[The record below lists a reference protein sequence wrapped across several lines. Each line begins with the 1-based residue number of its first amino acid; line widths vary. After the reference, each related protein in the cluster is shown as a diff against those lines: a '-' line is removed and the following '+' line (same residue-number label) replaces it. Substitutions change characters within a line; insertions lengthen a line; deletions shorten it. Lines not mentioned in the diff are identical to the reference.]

1 MGLGVSGQRRDK
13 VGRINAQ
20 KGLKEPLKL
29 GATLKPNLG
38 LGFLPTAT
46 SFSRTFFMSLFTAVE
61 MAPRDPILGLNEQFA
76 ADTNPHKVNLGVG
89 VYFDDNGKL
98 PLLQCVQ
105 AAEKAMMDKP
115 SARGYL
121 PIDGIAAY
129 DAAVKSLVFGAD
141 SEPVSSGRVA
151 TVQGIGGTGGLKIGA
166 DFLKKVSPNAKVL
179 ISDPSWENHRAL
191 FANAGFQVDSY
202 AYYDA
207 EKRGVNFEGM
217 LASLNAAAAGTIVV
231 LHACCHNPTGYD
243 ITAAQWDQV
252 IAVVKSKN
260 LTAFLDM
267 AYQGFG
273 YGIAEDGAVVG
284 KFVAAGLNFF
294 VSTSFSKSFSLYGER
309 VGALSVVCAD
319 KEECSRVL
327 SQLKIVIRTNYS
339 NPPIH
344 GGAVVAAVLAN
355 PEWRATWEKEL
366 GEMRV
371 RIKAMRQKLVDGLKA
386 AGVKQDMSFITTQ
399 IGMFSYSGL
408 SKDQMVRLRSEFGV
422 YGTDTGRMCVAALNS
437 KNIDYVCQAIAKVV

>member
-1 MGLGVSGQRRDK
+1 
-13 VGRINAQ
+13 
-20 KGLKEPLKL
+20 
-29 GATLKPNLG
+29 
-38 LGFLPTAT
+38 
-46 SFSRTFFMSLFTAVE
+46 MSLFTAVE

-76 ADTNPHKVNLGVG
+76 ADTNPNKVNLGVG

-98 PLLQCVQ
+98 PLLECVQ
-105 AAEKAMMDKP
+105 SAEKAMMDKP

-141 SEPVSSGRVA
+141 SEPVTSGRVA

-166 DFLKKVSPNAKVL
+166 DFLKKISPNAKVM

-191 FANAGFQVDSY
+191 FTNAGFQVDSY

-207 EKRGVNFEGM
+207 EKRGVNFDGM

-252 IAVVKSKN
+252 IAVVKAKS
-260 LTAFLDM
+260 LTPFLDM

-273 YGIAEDGAVVG
+273 HGIQEDGAVIG
-284 KFVAAGLNFF
+284 KFVAAGLNFL

-309 VGALSVVCAD
+309 VGALSVVCTD
-319 KEECSRVL
+319 KEECGRVL
-327 SQLKIVIRTNYS
+327 SQLKIVIRSNYS
-339 NPPIH
+339 TPPIH

-366 GEMRV
+366 SEMRV

-408 SKDQMVRLRSEFGV
+408 NKDQMLRLRSEFGV

>member
-1 MGLGVSGQRRDK
+1 
-13 VGRINAQ
+13 
-20 KGLKEPLKL
+20 
-29 GATLKPNLG
+29 
-38 LGFLPTAT
+38 
-46 SFSRTFFMSLFTAVE
+46 MSLFSAVE
-61 MAPRDPILGLNEQFA
+61 MAPRDPILGLNEQYN

-105 AAEKAMMDKP
+105 AAEKTLMATP
-115 SARGYL
+115 TARGYL

-129 DAAVKSLVFGAD
+129 DAAVKGLVFGVD
-141 SEPVSSGRVA
+141 SEPVKTGRVA

-166 DFLKKVSPNAKVL
+166 DFLKRLNPNAKVL

-191 FANAGFQVDSY
+191 FTNAGFTVESY
-202 AYYDA
+202 TYYDA
-207 EKRGVNFEGM
+207 DKRGVNFEGM
-217 LASLNAAAAGTIVV
+217 LASLNAAAPATIVV

-243 ITAAQWDQV
+243 ITAEQWDQV
-252 IAVVKSKN
+252 IAVVKAKS

-273 YGIAEDGAVVG
+273 HGIAEDGAVIG
-284 KFVAAGLNFF
+284 KFVAAGLDFF

-309 VGALSVVCAD
+309 VGALSVLCAN
-319 KEECSRVL
+319 KEEAERVL

-344 GGAVVAAVLAN
+344 GGAVVAAVLNN
-355 PEWRATWEKEL
+355 PTLRAQWEQEL
-366 GEMRV
+366 GEMRA
-371 RIKAMRQKLVDGLKA
+371 RIKVMRQSLVQGLKA
-386 AGVKQDMSFITTQ
+386 AGVKADMGFITTQ

-408 SKDQMVRLRSEFGV
+408 SKDQMVRLRTEFGV

-437 KNIDYVCQAIAKVV
+437 KNIDYVCAAIAKVM

>member
-1 MGLGVSGQRRDK
+1 
-13 VGRINAQ
+13 
-20 KGLKEPLKL
+20 
-29 GATLKPNLG
+29 
-38 LGFLPTAT
+38 
-46 SFSRTFFMSLFTAVE
+46 MSLFSAVE
-61 MAPRDPILGLNEQFA
+61 MAPRDPILGLNEQYA
-76 ADTNPHKVNLGVG
+76 ADTNPNKVNLGVG
-89 VYFDDNGKL
+89 VYFDDAGKL

-115 SARGYL
+115 APRGYL
-121 PIDGIAAY
+121 PIDGIVAY
-129 DAAVKSLVFGAD
+129 DNAVKGLVFGAD
-141 SEPVSSGRVA
+141 SDVVKSGRVS
-151 TVQGIGGTGGLKIGA
+151 TVQAIGGTGGLKIGA

-179 ISDPSWENHRAL
+179 ISDPSWENHRAI
-191 FANAGFQVDSY
+191 FVNAGFEVGTY

-207 EKRGVNFEGM
+207 AKRGVNFEGM
-217 LASLNAAAAGTIVV
+217 LADLNAAAAGTIVV

-252 IAVVKSKN
+252 IAVVKAKG

-273 YGIAEDGAVVG
+273 HGIAEDGAVIG
-284 KFVAAGLNFF
+284 KFVAAGLNIF

-309 VGALSVVCAD
+309 VGALSVVASD
-319 KEECSRVL
+319 KEEASRVL
-327 SQLKIVIRTNYS
+327 SQLKIAIRTNYS

-344 GGAVVAAVLAN
+344 GGAVVAAVLGS
-355 PEWRATWEKEL
+355 PELRAQWEQEL
-366 GEMRV
+366 AEMRV

-386 AGVKQDMSFITTQ
+386 AGVQQDMSFITSQ

-408 SKDQMVRLRSEFGV
+408 TKDQMVRLRSEFGV

-437 KNIDYVCQAIAKVV
+437 KNIDYVCQSIAKVVG

>member
-1 MGLGVSGQRRDK
+1 
-13 VGRINAQ
+13 
-20 KGLKEPLKL
+20 
-29 GATLKPNLG
+29 
-38 LGFLPTAT
+38 
-46 SFSRTFFMSLFTAVE
+46 MSLFTAVE

-76 ADTNPHKVNLGVG
+76 ADSNPNKVNLGVG

-105 AAEKAMMDKP
+105 EAEKTLMAHP
-115 SARGYL
+115 TARGYL

-129 DAAVKSLVFGAD
+129 DAAVKTLVFGAQ
-141 SEPVSSGRVA
+141 SEPVVSGRVA

-166 DFLKKVSPNAKVL
+166 DFLKKLSPNSKVL

-191 FANAGFQVDSY
+191 FTQAGFTVD
-202 AYYDA
+202 AYRYYNA
-207 EKRGVNFEGM
+207 AQRGIDFEGM
-217 LASLNAAAAGTIVV
+217 LADIAAAPAGTIVL

-243 ITAAQWDQV
+243 ISPAQWDEV
-252 IAVVKSKN
+252 ISTIAAKQ
-260 LTAFLDM
+260 LTPFLDM

-273 YGIAEDGAVVG
+273 YGIQEDGAVIG
-284 KFVAAGLNFF
+284 KFVQAGLTFF

-309 VGALSVVCAD
+309 VGALSVLCAS
-319 KEECSRVL
+319 KEEVDRVL

-339 NPPIH
+339 NPPTH
-344 GGAVVAAVLAN
+344 GGAVVAAVLNN
-355 PEWRATWEKEL
+355 PELRALWEREL

-371 RIKAMRQKLVDGLKA
+371 RIKAMRQKLVEGLKA
-386 AGVKQDMSFITTQ
+386 AGVKQDMSFITQQ

-437 KNIDYVCQAIAKVV
+437 KNIDYVCQCIAKVI